1 MTEQKKKT
9 VAIVHL
15 QHGVERFVFDSRQF
29 HHESWHYA
37 LENVA
42 VAIVPTTAFVR
53 FEEWK
58 APMKVTDFI
67 PNKSSS
73 TIGDYMLSNA
83 GGSGHT
89 EIYSGVPNEHNM
101 EKESID
107 ANPIRFWVNPDGS
120 YSSDEYL
127 FPGDELTAVTLNGD
141 YDTICVKGRDKVFQT
156 KTYWY
161 NFGRKINTNLTW
173 YITKRLHQQA

>member
-53 FEEWK
+53 FEDWK
-58 APMKVTDFI
+58 EKKPLTLEDIK
-67 PNKSSS
+67 
-73 TIGDYMLSNA
+73 TIMNNTPITHSETNNRPPV
-83 GGSGHT
+83 

-101 EKESID
+101 GERVVIENHEHGGKYKCNVE
-107 ANPIRFWVNPDGS
+107 
-120 YSSDEYL
+120 L
-127 FPGDELTAVTLNGD
+127 FIGDELTVYTESGDSCNRTVTAKFVVTLLP
-141 YDTICVKGRDKVFQT
+141 TIYYF
-156 KTYWY
+156 
-161 NFGRKINTNLTW
+161 NEPINTNLTW

>member
-29 HHESWHYA
+29 HHESWHYS
-37 LENVA
+37 LEGIA

-53 FEEWK
+53 FEDWK
-58 APMKVTDFI
+58 EKKPLTLEDIKTI
-67 PNKSSS
+67 INNTPITHSEPN
-73 TIGDYMLSNA
+73 NRPPV
-83 GGSGHT
+83 

-107 ANPIRFWVNPDGS
+107 SNPIRFWVNPDGS

-141 YDTICVKGRDKVFQT
+141 YDTICIKGRNKVFQT